1 MATPAAATAPLDE
14 AKAKSVLRQV
24 EFYFSDSNLPRDRFL
39 RETVQQSDD
48 GCNDLSFAWSI
59 SLLIASSGAV
69 VVSLALIC
77 SFSRM
82 KTHLGLDATVKA
94 ETMPEETVLAVAEVL
109 RRSPVLRVSEDGKK
123 IGRAM
128 ELLKPDEI
136 IEQVDSRTI
145 AASPL
150 PYNVKL
156 EDVQSFFSQYAKVN
170 SVRLPRHF
178 ANKKHF
184 SGTAL
189 VEFSEEEEA
198 KNIMENSLVFA
209 GANLE
214 IRPKKEFDAEYE
226 FKKEA
231 YEKAHPR
238 KDSQDEGYPKGLIV
252 AFKLKKITVDS
263 AVQQNDSDTKLEN
276 SDSTEGPSGQGP
288 QGLPESS
295 ETKEE
300 KDADG
305 ITVEKEV
312 NTSEATKSGEKGTG
326 ASLVESEK
334 CEDNE
339 SLSGNGKCISGNAK
353 NPISREDL
361 KEAFNKYGTVRY
373 VDFSIGDDSGY
384 LRFEDSE
391 AAEKARVSAV
401 LTDEGGLIIK
411 DHIVTLEPVTGEAE
425 KDYWTTI
432 RGIQGK
438 NKDNRNF
445 KGRGGKN
452 FRGKQFNGKRGR
464 NSDSEKNSNKAQKV
478 EAAA

>member
-1 MATPAAATAPLDE
+1 MATATAAAAPLDE

-39 RETVQQSDD
+39 RETVEQSDD
-48 GCNDLSFAWSI
+48 GL
-59 SLLIASSGAV
+59 
-69 VVSLALIC
+69 VSLALIC

-82 KTHLGLDATVKA
+82 KSHLGLDATVKA

-170 SVRLPRHF
+170 SVRLPRHY

-198 KNIMENSLVFA
+198 KNIMDNSLVFA

-226 FKKEA
+226 SKKAA

-252 AFKLKKITVDS
+252 AFKLKKVTVDS
-263 AVQQNDSDTKLEN
+263 AVQQNESDKVSVSDTKLEN
-276 SDSTEGPSGQGP
+276 SDSTDRPSGQGP
-288 QGLPESS
+288 QGIPESS

-300 KDADG
+300 KGSDD

-312 NTSEATKSGEKGTG
+312 NTSEATESGEKGTG
-326 ASLVESEK
+326 ASLVEGEK
-334 CEDNE
+334 REDNE
-339 SLSGNGKCISGNAK
+339 SLSGNGKSISGNAK

-411 DHIVTLEPVTGEAE
+411 DHIVTLEPVIGEAE

-452 FRGKQFNGKRGR
+452 FRGGKQFNGKRGR